1 MTVEAI
7 KANNLNTMREVTKAL
22 KDEQRTPKRP
32 TKTKEVPAA
41 ELLEEV
47 GIEVQSVPM
56 AKVVKATSAKFTG
69 KESKLACSLRLIE
82 TYKVRDE
89 FVKMLQGHFP
99 ELTEFNARCYFNKV
113 RQG

>member
-1 MTVEAI
+1 MTTATVEAI
-7 KANNLNTMREVTKAL
+7 KAKNLDTMRAVTQML
-22 KDEQRTPKRP
+22 KDEQRAPKRS
-32 TKTKEVPAA
+32 TKDVP
-41 ELLEEV
+41 V
-47 GIEVQSVPM
+47 

-69 KESKLACSLRLIE
+69 KETKLACSLRLIE

-99 ELTEFNARCYFNKV
+99 ELSEFNARCYFNKV

>member
-7 KANNLNTMREVTKAL
+7 KAKNLDTMRSVTQML
-22 KDEQRTPKRP
+22 KDEQRAPKRT
-32 TKTKEVPAA
+32 TKD
-41 ELLEEV
+41 
-47 GIEVQSVPM
+47 VPM

-69 KESKLACSLRLIE
+69 KETKLACSLRLIE

-89 FVKMLQGHFP
+89 FVNMLIGHFP
-99 ELTEFNARCYFNKV
+99 DLTAFNARCYFNKV

>member
-1 MTVEAI
+1 MDTNMTIEAI
-7 KANNLNTMREVTKAL
+7 KANNLDTMRSVTQML
-22 KDEQRTPKRP
+22 KDEQRAPKRP

-41 ELLEEV
+41 KLMKEV
-47 GIEVQSVPM
+47 GI
-56 AKVVKATSAKFTG
+56 K

-89 FVKMLQGHFP
+89 FVNMLIGHFP
-99 ELTEFNARCYFNKV
+99 DLTAFNARCYFNKV

>member
-1 MTVEAI
+1 MDTNMTVEAI
-7 KANNLNTMREVTKAL
+7 KAKNLDTMRSVTQML
-22 KDEQRTPKRP
+22 KDEQRAPKRT
-32 TKTKEVPAA
+32 TKD
-41 ELLEEV
+41 
-47 GIEVQSVPM
+47 VPM
-56 AKVVKATSAKFTG
+56 AKIVKATSAKFTG
-69 KESKLACSLRLIE
+69 KETKLACSLRLIE

>member
-7 KANNLNTMREVTKAL
+7 KAKNLDTMRSVTQML
-22 KDEQRTPKRP
+22 KDEQRAPKRT
-32 TKTKEVPAA
+32 TKDPV
-41 ELLEEV
+41 V
-47 GIEVQSVPM
+47 
-56 AKVVKATSAKFTG
+56 AKAPKAPKQIG
-69 KESKLACSLRLIE
+69 KETKLVCSLRLIE

>member
-1 MTVEAI
+1 MDTNMTIEAI
-7 KANNLNTMREVTKAL
+7 KANNLDTMRSVTQML
-22 KDEQRTPKRP
+22 KDEQRAPKRP

-41 ELLEEV
+41 KLMKEV
-47 GIEVQSVPM
+47 GI
-56 AKVVKATSAKFTG
+56 K

-89 FVKMLQGHFP
+89 FVNMLIGHFP
-99 ELTEFNARCYFNKV
+99 DLTAFNARCSFNKV

>member
-7 KANNLNTMREVTKAL
+7 KAKNLDTMRSVTQML
-22 KDEQRTPKRP
+22 KDEQRTPTRT
-32 TKTKEVPAA
+32 TKD
-41 ELLEEV
+41 
-47 GIEVQSVPM
+47 VPM
-56 AKVVKATSAKFTG
+56 AKVVKATGAKFTG
-69 KESKLACSLRLIE
+69 KETKLACSLRLIE